1 MSSNKRI
8 ETLAARLVE
17 PNDPRDRAQD
27 SDDDETLFAE
37 LEAEIENDE
46 NYAMREQG
54 LEVLKREMDKMQ
66 AMKQNQHGSYT
77 EIFDEKEVIR
87 VTAQEPKSVVHFY
100 HSNFKRCEIMDK
112 HLAAL
117 APKYFNT
124 RFIRVFVE
132 NVPWLV
138 EKLAIKVLPC
148 VICFVNG
155 TTKDRIIG
163 FEELGNNDAF
173 TTAML
178 ELRLSVSGRSLYK
191 ILGNPPGVLQKQQ
204 PPGVNDIYNVS
215 SSSAIRTKRKE
226 QEDDR
231 DIFDLDD

>member
-1 MSSNKRI
+1 MNSNKRI

-17 PNDPRDRAQD
+17 PNSLRDRAQD
-27 SDDDETLFAE
+27 SDDDDDETLFAE
-37 LEAEIENDE
+37 LEAEIENDG

-54 LEVLKREMDKMQ
+54 LEVLKRGIEKMQ

-87 VTAQEPKSVVHFY
+87 VTAQEPKSVIHFY

-138 EKLAIKVLPC
+138 EKLVIKVLPC
-148 VICFVNG
+148 VICFING
-155 TTKDRIIG
+155 TTKDRVTG
-163 FEELGNNDAF
+163 FEELGNIDAF

-178 ELRLSVSGRSLYK
+178 ELRLSVSG
-191 ILGNPPGVLQKQQ
+191 VLQKQQ
-204 PPGVNDIYNVS
+204 PSGVNDIYNVS

-226 QEDDR
+226 QDDDR